1 MKVWVLLLLGALLGA
16 DIARAEHYPSRPI
29 KLVVP
34 FAAGGAVG
42 AVARTLSTPLSA
54 GLGQS
59 IVIENRGGAGGI
71 IGMDA
76 VAKSPPGGT
85 TLLLLHSG
93 LTYMPGLYRT
103 LPFNPTGDF
112 ATIGTAVSGSYV
124 LVVNNEL
131 PVKTVAEL
139 IAHAKAHPGKLSYA
153 SAGIGS
159 TLHLGTEFLKR
170 AANIDMVH
178 VPYKGAAQATTDLI
192 GGQVQVMIGPVVAVL
207 PLAQAG
213 KLRAL
218 AVASLKR
225 SALAPDLPTIAESG
239 VPGFE
244 ITSWY
249 GLAAPAGTP
258 TAAMA
263 RLNAEIGKA
272 MQTPDVAAQFRLQGY
287 EPLLSTPE
295 EMSARIKIEIATWTR
310 IIRDAGI
317 QPQ

>member
-1 MKVWVLLLLGALLGA
+1 MKWRALLVFCALLVPGG
-16 DIARAEHYPSRPI
+16 ARADDYPSRPI

-59 IVIENRGGAGGI
+59 VFIENRGGAGGI

-76 VAKSPPGGT
+76 VAKSPPDGA

-103 LPFNPTGDF
+103 LPFDPTADF
-112 ATIGTAVSGSYV
+112 ANIGTAVSGSYV
-124 LVVNNEL
+124 LVVNNDL
-131 PVKTVAEL
+131 PVKTVPEL
-139 IAHAKAHPGKLSYA
+139 IAHAKGHPGKLSYA

-159 TLHLGTEFLKR
+159 TLHLGTEFFKR
-170 AANIDMVH
+170 AAEIDMVH

-225 SALAPDLPTIAESG
+225 STLAPELPTIAESG
-239 VPGFE
+239 VPSFE

-258 TAAMA
+258 QAAVA
-263 RLNAEIGKA
+263 RLNAEIRRA
-272 MQTPDVAAQFRLQGY
+272 MQSPDVVGQFRLQGY
-287 EPLLSTPE
+287 EPLLSTPG
-295 EMSARIKIEIATWTR
+295 EMSARIKTEIAVWTK